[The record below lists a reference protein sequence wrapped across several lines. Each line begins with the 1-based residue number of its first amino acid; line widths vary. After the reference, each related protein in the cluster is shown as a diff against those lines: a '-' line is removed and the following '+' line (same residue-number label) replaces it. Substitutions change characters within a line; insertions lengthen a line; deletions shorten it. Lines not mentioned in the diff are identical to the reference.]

1 MIQTLRNAHSHLLTW
16 AESLRTN
23 RGVMETAGHRRERE
37 KEGGDREKK
46 RGKKDDREKE
56 GRRKGRVKLIRDPY
70 PRKDTSLY
78 RNELT

>member
-1 MIQTLRNAHSHLLTW
+1 MGR
-16 AESLRTN
+16 
-23 RGVMETAGHRRERE
+23 
-37 KEGGDREKK
+37 KK

-56 GRRKGRVKLIRDPY
+56 GRRKVKFIRDPY